1 MTKLNER
8 LLTLEEVCQ
17 YFRVSRTALWHWR
30 QAGKIVALKTP
41 GGSLRFRE
49 ADVHEVLQE
58 EATPVSA

>member
-1 MTKLNER
+1 MAELNER

-30 QAGKIVALKTP
+30 QAGKIAALKTP

-49 ADVHEVLQE
+49 SDVQKVLE
-58 EATPVSA
+58 KEAVPA

>member
-1 MTKLNER
+1 MAKLTER
-8 LLTLEEVCQ
+8 LLTLEEVGQ

-49 ADVHEVLQE
+49 VDVQQVLE
-58 EATPVSA
+58 EESVPA

>member
-1 MTKLNER
+1 MAKLTER

-49 ADVHEVLQE
+49 TDVLKVLE
-58 EATPVSA
+58 REAATA